1 MRSRSICR
9 RQGDGGFVNSRSLF
23 MEDREM
29 AKYLIEASYSQMGLK
44 ALVKDGGTGRKK
56 VVEAA
61 VKALGG
67 HVDSMYF
74 AFGTSDIYAIVD
86 APDNI
91 TAAAFALAVGGT
103 GVAAHLK
110 TIVLLTPEEVDQAA
124 KKSAVAGY
132 RAPGA

>member
-1 MRSRSICR
+1 
-9 RQGDGGFVNSRSLF
+9 
-23 MEDREM
+23 M
-29 AKYLIEASYSQMGLK
+29 AKYLIEAAYSQTGLK
-44 ALVKDGGTGRKK
+44 AVIKDGGTGRRA

-67 HVDSMYF
+67 HLDMFYY
-74 AFGTSDIYAIVD
+74 AFGTSDIYAVVD

-110 TIVLLTPEEVDQAA
+110 TIVLLTPDEVDKAA
-124 KKSAVAGY
+124 KKSASSGY
-132 RAPGA
+132 HAPGG

>member
-1 MRSRSICR
+1 
-9 RQGDGGFVNSRSLF
+9 
-23 MEDREM
+23 M
-29 AKYLIEASYSQMGLK
+29 AKYLVEASYSQAGLK
-44 ALVKDGGTGRKK
+44 GVIKDGGTGRRA

-67 HVDSMYF
+67 HLDMFYY
-74 AFGTSDIYAIVD
+74 AFGTSDIYAVID
-86 APDNI
+86 APDNV

-110 TIVLLTPEEVDQAA
+110 TIVLLTPDEVDQAA
-124 KKSAVAGY
+124 KKSGGSGY

>member
-1 MRSRSICR
+1 MRSRSTFR
-9 RQGDGGFVNSRSLF
+9 RPGDGDPDDVNSFVKEEL
-23 MEDREM
+23 EM
-29 AKYLIEASYSQMGLK
+29 AKYLIEASYSQVGLQ

-67 HVDSMYF
+67 RVESMYF
-74 AFGTSDIYAIVD
+74 AFGTSDIYAILE

-124 KKSAVAGY
+124 KKSAGSGY
-132 RAPGA
+132 RAPS

>member
-1 MRSRSICR
+1 
-9 RQGDGGFVNSRSLF
+9 
-23 MEDREM
+23 M
-29 AKYLIEASYSQMGLK
+29 AKYLIEAAYSQAGLK
-44 ALVKDGGTGRKK
+44 ALVRDGGTGRKK

-67 HVDSMYF
+67 HLDSMHF

-110 TIVLLTPEEVDQAA
+110 TIVLMTPEEVDQAA
-124 KKSAVAGY
+124 KKSAASGY

>member
-1 MRSRSICR
+1 MI
-9 RQGDGGFVNSRSLF
+9 
-23 MEDREM
+23 
-29 AKYLIEASYSQMGLK
+29 
-44 ALVKDGGTGRKK
+44 KDGGTGRRA

-67 HVDSMYF
+67 HLDAFYF
-74 AFGTSDIYAIVD
+74 AFGTSDIYAVVD

-124 KKSAVAGY
+124 KKSASSGY

>member
-1 MRSRSICR
+1 
-9 RQGDGGFVNSRSLF
+9 
-23 MEDREM
+23 M
-29 AKYLIEASYSQMGLK
+29 AKYLIEAAYSQVGLM

-67 HVDSMYF
+67 HLDSFYF

-110 TIVLLTPEEVDQAA
+110 TIVLLTPADVDKAA
-124 KKSAVAGY
+124 KKSATAGY
-132 RAPGA
+132 RAPGARSR